1 MGAGSAAMARESAAE
16 AEAGGRMRE
25 RYYRQPDAHEL
36 RDRYLPQLKRA
47 ITSAYQIG
55 PVTADDLVM
64 LEAYLRT
71 YVADDEVR
79 RELFDSARL
88 AAARVQGR

>member
-1 MGAGSAAMARESAAE
+1 VGAGSAGVAREGVAE
-16 AEAGGRMRE
+16 AEAGGPARE
-25 RYYRQPDAHEL
+25 RYYRQPDACEL

-47 ITSAYQIG
+47 IASAYTIG

-71 YVADDEVR
+71 YVADEDLR
-79 RELFDSARL
+79 QELLDSARL
-88 AAARVQGR
+88 AASRVQGR